1 MSNSYTT
8 WTGMLVL
15 KQVTPVIK
23 ALFSE
28 FELGKGESSA
38 TAVYIA
44 CVAEQT
50 SPSWDNIAEELDT
63 LCASLGVNIE
73 QQAGIGQLLAALA
86 GHFHCAEDPKV
97 KGAIEAVETSES
109 VGIEELFVLAQHF
122 DDGHGLKSI
131 EMEGAH
137 FCDKPRLY
145 EFGGYGMYLG
155 KHFDPTISSH
165 RASSL
170 GALVNDA
177 IEAGQIDKA
186 ANGLHDHFDYL
197 LQCVVDPA
205 VRQQIKAKL
214 VADLAFGG
222 ENPLPANDALQAMK
236 LKGLTFENCVE
247 AYADGESDPYVIA
260 AMNNAREGEI
270 EVDSNA
276 VVSRGSDAGAYV
288 MAWKWV
294 SNQEAGV
301 FSNSELLELLFDHAS
316 AGQDVSTA
324 VGVERHLRQAQLA
337 WLEDTITNFADE
349 VDNIETETPIREP
362 QPIHWTAE
370 DNSTVVFKPSEAL
383 VALLE
388 IAKTHGDLLT
398 RDADKIQAFC
408 ATYGEKL
415 DAMLTVLVPEV

>member
-1 MSNSYTT
+1 
-8 WTGMLVL
+8 
-15 KQVTPVIK
+15 
-23 ALFSE
+23 
-28 FELGKGESSA
+28 
-38 TAVYIA
+38 
-44 CVAEQT
+44 
-50 SPSWDNIAEELDT
+50 
-63 LCASLGVNIE
+63 
-73 QQAGIGQLLAALA
+73 
-86 GHFHCAEDPKV
+86 
-97 KGAIEAVETSES
+97 
-109 VGIEELFVLAQHF
+109 
-122 DDGHGLKSI
+122 
-131 EMEGAH
+131 
-137 FCDKPRLY
+137 
-145 EFGGYGMYLG
+145 
-155 KHFDPTISSH
+155 
-165 RASSL
+165 
-170 GALVNDA
+170 
-177 IEAGQIDKA
+177 
-186 ANGLHDHFDYL
+186 
-197 LQCVVDPA
+197 
-205 VRQQIKAKL
+205 
-214 VADLAFGG
+214 
-222 ENPLPANDALQAMK
+222 MK